1 MATDAQSLHQQQN
14 HQKTL
19 QTDRLIAKDLTI
31 YLPGD
36 RPLELVKSLSLN
48 VGQERVALVGES
60 GSGKSLTARALMG
73 LLPHPSP

>member
-1 MATDAQSLHQQQN
+1 MATDTQSFHQQQN

-60 GSGKSLTARALMG
+60 GSG
-73 LLPHPSP
+73 